1 MSILQIILAI
11 TFLVAVVGIGYYMI
25 TINRFKRFLHFE
37 ADVKASPSDDKV
49 KEYMKLYEKTYIPN
63 QPHIRETR
71 AAFYRAIKESNQ
83 VSYEVKKELRSFFE
97 AKEITVLTTLKK
109 EDMPD
114 ED

>member
-1 MSILQIILAI
+1 MTILEIILGIA
-11 TFLVAVVGIGYYMI
+11 FLVAVVGIGYYMI

-37 ADVKASPSDDKV
+37 ADAKASPSDDKV
-49 KEYMKLYEKTYIPN
+49 KEYMRLYEKTYIPN

-71 AAFYRAIKESNQ
+71 AAFYRAIKESDQ

-109 EDMPD
+109 DILD

>member
-1 MSILQIILAI
+1 MSRLQIILAI
-11 TFLVAVVGIGYYMI
+11 TVLVAVVGIGYYMI

-37 ADVKASPSDDKV
+37 ADAKASPSDDKV

-71 AAFYRAIKESNQ
+71 AAFYRAIKESDQ
-83 VSYEVKKELRSFFE
+83 VSYEVKKELRSFFQ

>member
-37 ADVKASPSDDKV
+37 ADAKASPSDDKV
-49 KEYMKLYEKTYIPN
+49 KEYMRLYEKTYIPN

-71 AAFYRAIKESNQ
+71 AAFYRAIKESDQ
-83 VSYEVKKELRSFFE
+83 VSYEVKKELRNFFE

-109 EDMPD
+109 DVPD
-114 ED
+114 EN

>member
-1 MSILQIILAI
+1 MTILEIILGIA
-11 TFLVAVVGIGYYMI
+11 FLVAVIGSSYYMI

-37 ADVKASPSDDKV
+37 ADAKAHPSDDKI
-49 KEYMKLYEKTYIPN
+49 KEYMRLYEKTYIPN

-71 AAFYRAIKESNQ
+71 AAFYRAIKESDQ

-109 EDMPD
+109 DISD

>member
-37 ADVKASPSDDKV
+37 ADAKASPSDDKV
-49 KEYMKLYEKTYIPN
+49 KEYMRLYEKTYIPN

-71 AAFYRAIKESNQ
+71 AAFYRAIK
-83 VSYEVKKELRSFFE
+83 
-97 AKEITVLTTLKK
+97 
-109 EDMPD
+109 
-114 ED
+114 

>member
-1 MSILQIILAI
+1 MTILEIILGIA
-11 TFLVAVVGIGYYMI
+11 FLVAVVGIGYYMI

-37 ADVKASPSDDKV
+37 ADAKASPSDDKV
-49 KEYMKLYEKTYIPN
+49 KEYMRLYEKTYIPN

-71 AAFYRAIKESNQ
+71 AAFYRAIKESDQ

-109 EDMPD
+109 DIPD

>member
-37 ADVKASPSDDKV
+37 ADAKASPSDDKV

-71 AAFYRAIKESNQ
+71 AAFYRAIKESDQ

>member
-25 TINRFKRFLHFE
+25 TINRFKRFRHFE
-37 ADVKASPSDDKV
+37 ADAKASPSDDKV
-49 KEYMKLYEKTYIPN
+49 KEYMRLYEKTYIPN

-71 AAFYRAIKESNQ
+71 AAFYRAIKESDQ
-83 VSYEVKKELRSFFE
+83 VSYEVKKELRNFFE

-109 EDMPD
+109 DVPD
-114 ED
+114 EN

>member
-1 MSILQIILAI
+1 MTILEIILGIA
-11 TFLVAVVGIGYYMI
+11 FLVAVIGLGYYMI

-37 ADVKASPSDDKV
+37 ADAKAHPSDDKI
-49 KEYMKLYEKTYIPN
+49 KEYMRLYEKTYIPN

-71 AAFYRAIKESNQ
+71 AAFYRAIKESDQ

-109 EDMPD
+109 DIPD